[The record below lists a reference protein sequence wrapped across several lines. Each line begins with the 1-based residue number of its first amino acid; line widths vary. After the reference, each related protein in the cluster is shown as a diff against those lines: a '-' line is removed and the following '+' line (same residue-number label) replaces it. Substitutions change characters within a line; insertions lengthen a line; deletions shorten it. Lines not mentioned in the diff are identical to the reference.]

1 MLDDAAL
8 LKMIRKKID
17 DGRYR
22 FTKHAIEQQ
31 YNRDIDV
38 PDVLSVL
45 RNGTHE
51 VRKTIFETKRQ
62 IWKYAIR
69 GRTED
74 KEVRVIVAFNDE
86 MIIITVIDVKK

>member
-1 MLDDAAL
+1 
-8 LKMIRKKID
+8 
-17 DGRYR
+17 
-22 FTKHAIEQQ
+22 
-31 YNRDIDV
+31 
-38 PDVLSVL
+38 LSVL